1 MSNDKLKKLK
11 EDFLLNLEKETLEG
25 YIDNLI
31 KDYYNNFIANDNENL
46 KSNVIEL
53 MRLPS
58 LFEDKYPNM
67 SNYINYR
74 LVILSNKIFE
84 SIFHNR
90 SEMYYPLEHTQIDY
104 KAPDNELRKN
114 LFVYTDEEMQRI
126 QNIGNNDND
135 DFIDKL

>member
-1 MSNDKLKKLK
+1 
-11 EDFLLNLEKETLEG
+11 
-25 YIDNLI
+25 
-31 KDYYNNFIANDNENL
+31 
-46 KSNVIEL
+46 
-53 MRLPS
+53 
-58 LFEDKYPNM
+58 M

-114 LFVYTDEEMQRI
+114 LFVYMKRCKGFKILEIMI
-126 QNIGNNDND
+126 MMI
-135 DFIDKL
+135 L